1 MELDEEDIEGDF
13 DQKMKEMLSNY
24 DYNLAVEDEEKPI
37 FSDID
42 DEEDDVEDWD
52 NWTGGDGGAN
62 SKGRKKGR
70 RKSKFAEAIEQS
82 SAKPVF
88 DPEN

>member
-62 SKGRKKGR
+62 SEELNCEDEEFNMY
-70 RKSKFAEAIEQS
+70 SDFQ
-82 SAKPVF
+82 
-88 DPEN
+88 